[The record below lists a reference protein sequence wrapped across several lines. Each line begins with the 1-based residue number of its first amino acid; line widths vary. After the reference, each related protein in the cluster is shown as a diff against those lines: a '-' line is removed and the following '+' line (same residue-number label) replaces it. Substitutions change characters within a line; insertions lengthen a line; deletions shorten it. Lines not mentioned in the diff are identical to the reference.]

1 MLRAHHCVRCGD
13 PMPLGRRVDRKYC
26 RASCRTSAYRERR
39 RGTAPRRAG
48 RGRRQEPDQPLPP
61 ELLRALRL
69 VPPTVLTT
77 LTGWFGEHTSSEQL
91 TAARQRVAELER
103 QVQRARAELAAQQQ
117 AHHREQQRQREEE
130 SAQRA
135 RDQMAREAEGRQRSE
150 AATKQ
155 IAELRDALWRLQAQ
169 SAEQAAALQQERD
182 EHAFTRQSAMQ
193 QVAEYGRQVRQAL
206 SEKESAQADAQSL
219 RRQLHAAQARCEEL
233 QSKLATAKDRARE
246 QEQEHRQSLNELRR
260 EATDRRQQPRPRRQ
274 PRTTTTEPAY
284 TPPPD
289 ETVSLFGDGQEA
301 VARLMMDYVI
311 HRDALARHIAWR
323 KGRDPEWE
331 ILPDHMNSTVAV
343 RAAALLITRRHQFI
357 LRPGSYVS
365 HAPYWIDYGHKLDP
379 ASEAFLQAEIRRD
392 LKKLKRKLSQYD

>member
-13 PMPLGRRVDRKYC
+13 PMPLGRRVDRRYC
-26 RASCRTSAYRERR
+26 RASCRTSAYRERSR
-39 RGTAPRRAG
+39 EAAPRTTG
-48 RGRRQEPDQPLPP
+48 RGRRRDSEPLPP
-61 ELLRALRL
+61 DLLLALRQI
-69 VPPTVLTT
+69 PPAVLTA
-77 LTGWFGEHTSSEQL
+77 LTGWFGEHASSEQL
-91 TAARQRVAELER
+91 TAARQRIAELEQ

-117 AHHREQQRQREEE
+117 AHHREQQRQRQEE

-135 RDQMAREAEGRQRSE
+135 RDQKAREAEGRQHSE
-150 AATKQ
+150 AVTKQ
-155 IAELRDALWRLQAQ
+155 IAELGDALWRLQAQ
-169 SAEQAAALQQERD
+169 SAEQAAALNQERD

-193 QVAEYGRQVRQAL
+193 QVADYGRQVRQAL
-206 SEKESAQADAQSL
+206 SDKESAQADAQSL

-233 QSKLATAKDRARE
+233 QGKLTTAKDKARE
-246 QEQEHRQSLNELRR
+246 QKQEHRQSLNELRR
-260 EATDRRQQPRPRRQ
+260 GATNRRQQPRPKRQ
-274 PRTTTTEPAY
+274 PRAATTEPTY
-284 TPPPD
+284 TTPPD
-289 ETVSLFGDGQEA
+289 ETVSLFGDGEGS

-392 LKKLKRKLSQYD
+392 LKKLKRKLSRYD